1 MKVKKV
7 ILLNL
12 ITLSICAF
20 SIILYL
26 WGQKEIAAAARAYAT
41 SNAKQISTALRDFKT
56 AYGNYPDQTTAP
68 LAAAKMEIQL
78 DTHTKSSN
86 ARFRQLLQAYPT
98 ISEPIF
104 FAKTSH
110 TFKPDGAIEPG
121 EAIKPGE
128 CGFAYIENV
137 RTDDGIPRPIAIAPA
152 SLTNGKFEYDPFRG
166 KAVVLWTDGSVSSLL
181 IDRST
186 NHVMLDGKNLFD
198 PMHPIWAGTE
208 PRLLMPEG
216 K

>member
-1 MKVKKV
+1 MKYKKV

-12 ITLSICAF
+12 ITFSICAF
-20 SIILYL
+20 SIISYL
-26 WGQKEIAAAARAYAT
+26 WGQKEIAAAAHRYGMN
-41 SNAKQISTALRDFKT
+41 NAKQISVCLQDFKT
-56 AYGNYPDQTTAP
+56 AYGRYPDENTAS
-68 LAAAKMEIQL
+68 LAAAKLKTQL
-78 DTHTKSSN
+78 DTHTQSSN

-98 ISEPIF
+98 TRELIF

-110 TFKPDGAIEPG
+110 TFKPDGVIESG

-137 RTDDGIPRPIAIAPA
+137 RTDDKIPRPIAIAPA
-152 SLTNGKFEYDPFRG
+152 SLTYGEFEYDPFRG
-166 KAVVLWTDGSVSSLL
+166 KAVVVWTDGSVSSLP
-181 IDRST
+181 IDPST
-186 NHVMLDGKNLFD
+186 NHVMLDGKNLFH
-198 PMHPIWAGTE
+198 PMHPIWDGTE